1 MIEKKL
7 KTVFDNA
14 LRHAIDSRHEY
25 LTTEHIF
32 LHLIENEKI
41 ENIIISCGGNKKRL
55 TEHLNEYLD
64 TYVEKIPSSFKDYSS
79 PMQTSVLNDVI
90 KKMVHHVEFSDK
102 KSASVEDMLISI
114 SMEKETYVSVL
125 LNAQDITNIDILES
139 ISEHIE
145 ERPTKNKEQK
155 QKSILEQFCVDLSKM
170 AQENRIDPVIGR
182 HVEIK
187 SMIQTLCRRK
197 KNNPLLLGEPGVGKT
212 AVVEGLAVEIY
223 NSNVPDILKNSRI
236 LALDVALL
244 IAGTKYRGDFEKRL
258 KGVIDAIKEQRN
270 IILFIDEIHMI
281 VGAGDT
287 GSGNMDIANILK
299 PSLSRGEIKCIG
311 ATTFLEYKQS
321 IVKDKALTRR
331 FSTVQIEAPSIE
343 NSVKILKGIKNGY
356 ELHHGIKFSNK
367 VLEKIVE
374 YSDRYIK
381 DKHLPD
387 SAIDVLDEIG
397 ASFWVDN
404 RDKKQATI
412 KDVETIIS
420 KIVKIPKESI
430 SVSDNTKLQKLD
442 SDLAMDIFGQNR
454 AIKELVENIKIS
466 YSGLKE
472 DNKPIGAFLFA
483 GPTGVGKTE
492 LAKSLAKRL
501 GINFLRF
508 DMSEYMEKHTISKLI
523 GSPAGYVG
531 YGENALLTD
540 SINKNPHSVL
550 LLDEIEKAHIDIQNI
565 LLQAMDNAK
574 ITDSSGNSASF
585 EHTIIIMTSNLGSG
599 DTGSMGFTNS
609 IEDSSSRA
617 IKDFFSPEF
626 IGRLDSV
633 INFNPLDDKMID
645 MIVDKF
651 FVQFNN
657 KLSNKKLNIKITDSA
672 KSKIIKDGY
681 KKSLGARSIL
691 NYINKNLKIKISEK
705 ILFDKNDKKDIL
717 INVRKDE
724 FIFD

>member
-1 MIEKKL
+1 
-7 KTVFDNA
+7 
-14 LRHAIDSRHEY
+14 
-25 LTTEHIF
+25 
-32 LHLIENEKI
+32 
-41 ENIIISCGGNKKRL
+41 
-55 TEHLNEYLD
+55 
-64 TYVEKIPSSFKDYSS
+64 
-79 PMQTSVLNDVI
+79 
-90 KKMVHHVEFSDK
+90 
-102 KSASVEDMLISI
+102 
-114 SMEKETYVSVL
+114 
-125 LNAQDITNIDILES
+125 
-139 ISEHIE
+139 
-145 ERPTKNKEQK
+145 
-155 QKSILEQFCVDLSKM
+155 
-170 AQENRIDPVIGR
+170 
-182 HVEIK
+182 
-187 SMIQTLCRRK
+187 
-197 KNNPLLLGEPGVGKT
+197 
-212 AVVEGLAVEIY
+212 
-223 NSNVPDILKNSRI
+223 
-236 LALDVALL
+236 
-244 IAGTKYRGDFEKRL
+244 
-258 KGVIDAIKEQRN
+258 
-270 IILFIDEIHMI
+270 
-281 VGAGDT
+281 
-287 GSGNMDIANILK
+287 
-299 PSLSRGEIKCIG
+299 
-311 ATTFLEYKQS
+311 
-321 IVKDKALTRR
+321 
-331 FSTVQIEAPSIE
+331 
-343 NSVKILKGIKNGY
+343 
-356 ELHHGIKFSNK
+356 
-367 VLEKIVE
+367 
-374 YSDRYIK
+374 
-381 DKHLPD
+381 
-387 SAIDVLDEIG
+387 
-397 ASFWVDN
+397 VDN